1 MTKLKALKNISHNG
15 MKLIGDEFEETS
27 KKNIAYLTTKG
38 LAKVVEESTEVQED
52 TETETPQVVEDS
64 TETEDEFLDEDVDF
78 EDGPIDF
85 DEEELEKADT
95 HAKLDTIQEKYNLE
109 HLPGKDKL
117 NLAQR
122 KAKIRSELVPDAE

>member
-38 LAKVVEESTEVQED
+38 LAKVVEEDQLQAKVDNTQVEEESLAEV
-52 TETETPQVVEDS
+52 
-64 TETEDEFLDEDVDF
+64 EDEFLDEDVDF
-78 EDGPIDF
+78 EDEPIDF

-95 HAKLDTIQEKYNLE
+95 HAKLDAIQEKYNLE

>member
-38 LAKVVEESTEVQED
+38 LAKVVEEELQDKDED
-52 TETETPQVVEDS
+52 TQVEEESPAEV
-64 TETEDEFLDEDVDF
+64 EDEFIDEDVDF
-78 EDGPIDF
+78 EDDPIDF

-95 HAKLDTIQEKYNLE
+95 HAKLDAIQEKYNLE

>member
-38 LAKVVEESTEVQED
+38 LAKVVEEEDLLED
-52 TETETPQVVEDS
+52 TQVEEESPAEV
-64 TETEDEFLDEDVDF
+64 EDEFLDEDVDF
-78 EDGPIDF
+78 EDEPIDF

-95 HAKLDTIQEKYNLE
+95 HAKLDAIQEKYNLE